1 VSKRK
6 FSGSLRR
13 EFGPTTRAG
22 DQHLE
27 SLLDHQRGLLLN
39 DQGNAVFDRIG
50 RTQQHD
56 PGRLAIAR
64 PPPRPEAPRRRR
76 EFVDPYDREV
86 RTVVGIAAKEV
97 GELRACVAR
106 LALLDDDLF
115 SRVVEPARFRFQVI
129 EQRLGYVDVARSA
142 LDATHA

>member
-1 VSKRK
+1 
-6 FSGSLRR
+6 
-13 EFGPTTRAG
+13 
-22 DQHLE
+22 
-27 SLLDHQRGLLLN
+27 
-39 DQGNAVFDRIG
+39 
-50 RTQQHD
+50 
-56 PGRLAIAR
+56 
-64 PPPRPEAPRRRR
+64 
-76 EFVDPYDREV
+76 
-86 RTVVGIAAKEV
+86 V